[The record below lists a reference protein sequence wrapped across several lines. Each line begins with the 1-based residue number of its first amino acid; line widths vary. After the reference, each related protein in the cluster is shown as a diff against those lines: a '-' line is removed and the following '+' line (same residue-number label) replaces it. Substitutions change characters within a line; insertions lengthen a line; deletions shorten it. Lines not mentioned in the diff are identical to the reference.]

1 MLRKLYKIKGYLPR
15 FSAISQVK
23 ARKILDQFNNCYFIN
38 KNYKIL
44 NMELIYKPHLVL
56 KCFL

>member
-1 MLRKLYKIKGYLPR
+1 MLRKLYKTKGYVPR
-15 FSAISQVK
+15 FIAISQVK
-23 ARKILDQFNNCYFIN
+23 ARIILDEVNNCYFIN

-44 NMELIYKPHLVL
+44 NKELIYKPHLVL